1 MHIFSFDSQSW
12 STQGIAANGVDP
24 TNVTAIL
31 DRDTN
36 VFFGLSNSQIYSLD
50 MGTLSGADGGTRGW
64 GYVQNPPF
72 AQNGA
77 YPNPVM
83 ALGQNHIHFLNVGKA
98 ATVNIFVIHFSYMQP
113 EQQVFAPMEN
123 GGQGFPST
131 RGYTATIFKGVEST
145 PSKFAFIPED
155 GSATFIFDTG
165 VRKLTS
171 HSSLILITLCSRT
184 RHKGCKDRL
193 LNQR

>member
-1 MHIFSFDSQSW
+1 
-12 STQGIAANGVDP
+12 
-24 TNVTAIL
+24 VTAIL

-77 YPNPVM
+77 YPSPVM
-83 ALGQNHIHFLNVGKA
+83 ALGQNHVHFLNVGKA

-165 VRKLTS
+165 VR
-171 HSSLILITLCSRT
+171 
-184 RHKGCKDRL
+184 
-193 LNQR
+193 